1 MNTVF
6 YINIDPVIF
15 RIGPLAVGWYGLMV
29 ALAVITVVGWVAWQA
44 KKTKLIS
51 SDTIFTGALIGIPAG
66 IVFSKVVHVID
77 KWGYYMQ
84 NPGDIL
90 SGEGLTIWGAVLGA
104 AIGVWIYSKFNRTFR
119 FTLLADLIAPGII
132 LSQAVGRVGCT
143 FNGCCYG
150 LESHSSL
157 AVIYT
162 NTPYAPAGIPVLP
175 TQIYEIFFDLAVFGL
190 LLLLRKRLQ
199 PEGSLFTLYFAL
211 YAAWRFAIDF
221 IRDGEPFLGL
231 PMHEAQFIGLVV
243 MFITI
248 PLLIGRTRWVGKG
261 GPAKPA
267 EPIQVSSLDSST
279 RE

>member
-1 MNTVF
+1 
-6 YINIDPVIF
+6 
-15 RIGPLAVGWYGLMV
+15 
-29 ALAVITVVGWVAWQA
+29 
-44 KKTKLIS
+44 
-51 SDTIFTGALIGIPAG
+51 
-66 IVFSKVVHVID
+66 
-77 KWGYYMQ
+77 MQ

-162 NTPYAPAGIPVLP
+162 NTPYAPGGIPVLP

-211 YAAWRFAIDF
+211 YAAWRFGIDF
-221 IRDGEPFLGL
+221 IREGERSWAS
-231 PMHEAQFIGLVV
+231 MHEAQFIGLVV
-243 MFITI
+243 
-248 PLLIGRTRWVGKG
+248 LLITSLLIARTRWWAG
-261 GPAKPA
+261 GPAQPA
-267 EPIQVSSLDSST
+267 EQIQSSSPDSSMMG
-279 RE
+279 